1 MAESIIKDFV
11 KKQTTS
17 VTIGVP
23 KPRTTTKDTVQ
34 EVVQPADTP
43 VEAEPVAPSGKVGRP
58 RTYDKRVK
66 LSIYLPEELK
76 DKLVKIQHHN
86 YKPSMNDVLLE
97 AIQDLLKKY
106 DY

>member
-1 MAESIIKDFV
+1 MADNIIKDFV
-11 KKQTTS
+11 KKQTSS

-23 KPRTTTKDTVQ
+23 KPRTMATEKAQDVA
-34 EVVQPADTP
+34 QPAATSID
-43 VEAEPVAPSGKVGRP
+43 AEPVASSSRIGRP
-58 RTYDKRVK
+58 RTYEKRAK

-97 AIQDLLKKY
+97 AIYDLLKKY
-106 DY
+106 EY

>member
-11 KKQTTS
+11 KKQTTP

-23 KPRTTTKDTVQ
+23 KLRTAIKDAIQ
-34 EVVQPADTP
+34 EVVRPAETP
-43 VEAEPVAPSGKVGRP
+43 VDAEPKALSGKVGRP
-58 RTYDKRVK
+58 RTYENRVK

-106 DY
+106 NY